1 VTTRLVGVA
10 LVVLGVGLRAWAQ
23 LTLRAHGID
32 TREKLAQTV
41 TPTKW
46 ATTGPYRF
54 GRHPL
59 YLGHLLLVAGVGV
72 VAFGA
77 AGCVLALATLPHFQ
91 WRATQEDA
99 WRRIDEAQRS
109 GIQWRR
115 AS

>member
-1 VTTRLVGVA
+1 VVTTRLIGLA
-10 LVVLGVGLRAWAQ
+10 IIVLGVGLRAWAQ

-77 AGCVLALATLPHFQ
+77 AGCVLALAALPHYQHRAFQ
-91 WRATQEDA
+91 ENAWRAICEKQ
-99 WRRIDEAQRS
+99 S
-109 GIQWRR
+109 GLRR
-115 AS
+115 AA